1 MFKFWM
7 APKPNSFTWNEKA
20 RGEGTRAS
28 LHRRAILT
36 ARERFRIAKRPTR
49 PPRARARATASDPPL
64 PPSRDVTEIDHS
76 GKFAARYLHRCTA
89 VGVRLPPASLLA
101 RQPRRRPRRERRIA
115 RCTRVKSESDLH
127 KRRSRVFF
135 LSSFWKRRFSLFRAR
150 ARSTLAAFVAR
161 SRSPDAHLDARTTR
175 VSPTPLARV
184 CHADDRA
191 RSRRNASP
199 TNDSQDGNKILLFG
213 GQGSGADFFNDL
225 HLLDLQKSPLKL
237 EQLHASGDPPFPR
250 CSGTLTTV
258 SVAGLPGT
266 EVVALFGGSQGFF
279 EGFSNSLCILQ
290 GDNSVSIAAAASQ
303 RKGLTWEEPRVVAAK
318 AEDGVPDARWGHS
331 AVAWR
336 GKLILFGGSN
346 TQHCF
351 NDTWVLDVSHEP
363 ERSAPAD
370 AADAAG
376 VGDAA
381 ESRDAAA
388 RARTSLPSGT
398 TRKSSRLVATWSHVD
413 ICESARPPSRAG
425 QTVSLVGDS
434 LYVFG
439 GCHISDV
446 FNDLWTL
453 DLSTQAPVW
462 RELVVSGTP
471 PAPRVGHAAVVLG
484 DRIVFSGGRGSPS
497 AGSSGTFATADQGL
511 ATMQGLTFFEGG
523 FAMLDV
529 SRRAWMPIQH
539 PIRGGGGGALALT
552 APRDVVGVDVDL
564 EMADAEHAEHA
575 GASAPATA
583 GGVGGAAPA
592 EGGVW
597 EHRTG
602 HVMVP
607 AKDGL
612 LVIGG
617 LAYNGEFQNDV
628 QHIKVF

>member
-1 MFKFWM
+1 
-7 APKPNSFTWNEKA
+7 
-20 RGEGTRAS
+20 
-28 LHRRAILT
+28 
-36 ARERFRIAKRPTR
+36 
-49 PPRARARATASDPPL
+49 
-64 PPSRDVTEIDHS
+64 
-76 GKFAARYLHRCTA
+76 
-89 VGVRLPPASLLA
+89 
-101 RQPRRRPRRERRIA
+101 
-115 RCTRVKSESDLH
+115 
-127 KRRSRVFF
+127 
-135 LSSFWKRRFSLFRAR
+135 
-150 ARSTLAAFVAR
+150 
-161 SRSPDAHLDARTTR
+161 
-175 VSPTPLARV
+175 
-184 CHADDRA
+184 
-191 RSRRNASP
+191 
-199 TNDSQDGNKILLFG
+199 
-213 GQGSGADFFNDL
+213 
-225 HLLDLQKSPLKL
+225 
-237 EQLHASGDPPFPR
+237 
-250 CSGTLTTV
+250 
-258 SVAGLPGT
+258 
-266 EVVALFGGSQGFF
+266 
-279 EGFSNSLCILQ
+279 
-290 GDNSVSIAAAASQ
+290 
-303 RKGLTWEEPRVVAAK
+303 
-318 AEDGVPDARWGHS
+318 
-331 AVAWR
+331 
-336 GKLILFGGSN
+336 
-346 TQHCF
+346 
-351 NDTWVLDVSHEP
+351 
-363 ERSAPAD
+363 
-370 AADAAG
+370 
-376 VGDAA
+376 
-381 ESRDAAA
+381 
-388 RARTSLPSGT
+388 
-398 TRKSSRLVATWSHVD
+398 VATWSRVN

-453 DLSTQAPVW
+453 DLSRPAPAW

-539 PIRGGGGGALALT
+539 PIRGGGGIEPTAA

-564 EMADAEHAEHA
+564 EMADAEPAAHA
-575 GASAPATA
+575 GDAELSSSPASGV
-583 GGVGGAAPA
+583 GGVGGGAPA